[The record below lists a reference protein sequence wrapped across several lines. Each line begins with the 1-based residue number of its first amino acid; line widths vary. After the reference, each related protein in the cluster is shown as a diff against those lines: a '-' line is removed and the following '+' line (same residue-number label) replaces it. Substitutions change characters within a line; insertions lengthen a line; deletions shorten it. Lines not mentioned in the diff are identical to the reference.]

1 MRWVII
7 VGLAVASVLLTV
19 GGAFADGG
27 SQVWLQPADP
37 PGSSPT
43 GEARVGCDPITIWAQ
58 GDAAGD
64 GTWAA
69 LTLAAAGGSGAQ
81 SVIGQWSYAGGPAAQ
96 VAEVGAL
103 PAGRYR
109 LVLYGALARER
120 VVTVDCNRGP
130 AAVYAPVIK
139 AAPLAATGGGQAVAL
154 AASGDTVPVAELTAV
169 PPTAPP
175 SGLTGSPIVLGLL
188 AGLLLSITLI
198 GWSFARR

>member
-1 MRWVII
+1 MRWVVT
-7 VGLAVASVLLTV
+7 VGLAVAGVLLTA
-19 GGAFADGG
+19 GGASADGG
-27 SQVWLQPADP
+27 PQVWLQPADQ
-37 PGSSPT
+37 PGSSRT

-69 LTLAAAGGSGAQ
+69 LPLAADGDSGAHT
-81 SVIGQWSYAGGPAAQ
+81 VIGQWSYAGGAAAP
-96 VAEVGAL
+96 VTEVGAL
-103 PAGRYR
+103 RAGRYR

-120 VVTVDCNRGP
+120 VLTVDCNRGP

-139 AAPLAATGGGQAVAL
+139 AAPLAAAGGASPAPVA
-154 AASGDTVPVAELTAV
+154 ANGDTVPVAGLTAV
-169 PPTAPP
+169 PAAESP
-175 SGLTGSPIVLGLL
+175 SALTSSAIVLGLL